1 MKAKIKDFLT
11 LLQTDRKT
19 QLMAGVG
26 LLVVFAFFMNSAPE
40 APRKKPM
47 PQVKPKK
54 VSAGG
59 AGTAEAYEDLVTS
72 FAQDVKVLQESVKLL
87 QTEASSREKQ
97 FQDYDAKTAAIFT
110 KILERMNSG
119 EFSNAGGSTNQNGNN
134 YNNNMAPIDVDNG
147 ESTNANGAQG
157 ASFAPAS
164 QELEPFGLDHV
175 EPAPPPL
182 PPREKS
188 AFVAVGD
195 SVRIKLLAGVNA
207 PTDGTPYPVV
217 FKLHDDII
225 GPDGSRLP
233 LGEARLIAAAQ
244 GSLADSRALFRLT
257 DLSVRLPDG
266 QRRTYKV
273 DGWVVGEDGIRGM
286 KGRLIDHL
294 GKAIGAASAIGAAK
308 GATEA
313 LKSTQTTDFLS
324 DDGSVTQLATGD
336 TASLLATSAIA
347 GGLGGWGEIIKDR
360 INQLVPHVEVLS
372 GREGTAVF
380 AKSII
385 IDGLFEAMED
395 DSSGLASL
403 D

>member
-1 MKAKIKDFLT
+1 MKAKIKDYLT

-19 QLMAGVG
+19 QIIAGVG
-26 LLVVFAFFMNSAPE
+26 LALILALFFNRPPE
-40 APRKKPM
+40 PKKNPFKKPAA
-47 PQVKPKK
+47 PQKI
-54 VSAGG
+54 SAGG

-72 FAQDVKVLQESVKLL
+72 FAQDLKVLQESQKRL
-87 QTEASSREKQ
+87 EDR
-97 FQDYDAKTAAIFT
+97 QDSEDKRFEEYDAKTAAIFT

-119 EFSNAGGSTNQNGNN
+119 EMGGSNA
-134 YNNNMAPIDVDNG
+134 NNNGSMMQSSGMAPVDVESGDNG
-147 ESTNANGAQG
+147 ATAGQGNGA
-157 ASFAPAS
+157 FAPAS
-164 QELEPFGLDHV
+164 QELEPFGLENA

-244 GSLADSRALFRLT
+244 GSLVDSRALFRLT

-286 KGRLIDHL
+286 KGKLIDHL
-294 GKAIGAASAIGAAK
+294 GKAIGAATGIGAAK
-308 GATEA
+308 GASEA
-313 LKSTQTTDFLS
+313 LKATQSTNFIS
-324 DDGSVTQLATGD
+324 DDGTVTQLASGD
-336 TASLLATSAIA
+336 AASLLATSALA
-347 GGLGGWGEIIKDR
+347 GGLGSWGDIIKDR
-360 INQLVPHVEVLS
+360 INQLVPQVEVLS

-380 AKSII
+380 AKSIV

-395 DSSGLASL
+395 DNSGFASL

>member
-1 MKAKIKDFLT
+1 MKTKIKDFLT
-11 LLQTDRKT
+11 MLQTDRKT
-19 QLMAGVG
+19 QLGAGLAMI
-26 LLVVFAFFMNSAPE
+26 LLLALFMNQAPE
-40 APRKKPM
+40 APKRKAP
-47 PQVKPKK
+47 PVKPKK
-54 VSAGG
+54 ISAGG
-59 AGTAEAYEDLVTS
+59 AGTAEAYEDLVTT
-72 FAQDVKVLQESVKLL
+72 FAQDLKVLQDSVKQI
-87 QTEASSREKQ
+87 QTDNNNREKQ

-119 EFSNAGGSTNQNGNN
+119 ELGGGAQNVGM
-134 YNNNMAPIDVDNG
+134 NNNSGAMAPVDVETGD
-147 ESTNANGAQG
+147 TMANPNQAG
-157 ASFAPAS
+157 SFAPAS
-164 QELEPFGLDHV
+164 QELEPFGLDNS

-195 SVRIKLLAGVNA
+195 SVRVKLLAGVNA

-217 FKLHDDII
+217 FKLHDDIL

-244 GSLADSRALFRLT
+244 GSLSDSRALFRLT

-294 GKAIGAASAIGAAK
+294 GKAIGAATAIGASK

-313 LKSTQTTDFLS
+313 LKATQTTNFLS
-324 DDGSVTQLATGD
+324 DDGSITQLASGD
-336 TASLLATSAIA
+336 TASLLATSALA

-360 INQLVPHVEVLS
+360 ISQLVPHVEVLS
-372 GREGTAVF
+372 GREATAVF
-380 AKSII
+380 AKSIV

-395 DSSGLASL
+395 DGAGLASL

>member
-1 MKAKIKDFLT
+1 MKAKIKDYIA

-19 QLMAGVG
+19 QIGTGVVLV
-26 LLVVFAFFMNSAPE
+26 LLLAFVFNSPPAPKKVPQKQQ
-40 APRKKPM
+40 AP
-47 PQVKPKK
+47 QK

-72 FAQDVKVLQESVKLL
+72 FAQDVKVLQESVKQL
-87 QTEASSREKQ
+87 QSDANNREKA
-97 FQDYDAKTAAIFT
+97 FQEYDAKTAAIFT
-110 KILERMNSG
+110 KILERMNTGEAGSG
-119 EFSNAGGSTNQNGNN
+119 AGSGMMAST
-134 YNNNMAPIDVDNG
+134 NMAPVDVDSG
-147 ESTNANGAQG
+147 DGSGAANGA

-164 QELEPFGLDHV
+164 QELEPFGLTNA

-182 PPREKS
+182 PPREKA

-195 SVRIKLLAGVNA
+195 SVRVKLLAGVNA

-217 FKLHDDII
+217 FKLNDDIL

-244 GSLADSRALFRLT
+244 GSLVDSRALFRLT

-286 KGRLIDHL
+286 KGLLIDHL
-294 GKAIGAASAIGAAK
+294 GKAIGAATAIGGAK
-308 GATEA
+308 GASDA
-313 LKSTQTTDFLS
+313 LRATQTTNFIS
-324 DDGSVTQLATGD
+324 DDGSITQLASGD
-336 TASLLATSAIA
+336 TASLIASSALA

-360 INQLVPHVEVLS
+360 VNQLVPMVEVLS
-372 GREGTAVF
+372 GREATAVF
-380 AKSII
+380 AKSIV

-395 DSSGLASL
+395 DASGLASL